1 MSYTMIAEARG
12 DIRTLKLIK
21 LCRLRDLAT
30 PQPAG
35 FPSPVIPLH
44 LRARGVAAVGK
55 PVTSFQLLT
64 LLAVLFFVMSA
75 NLSAQNPP
83 PTVSAPAF
91 DAHYDQLVD
100 QYFDGYFKIHATEG
114 TSAGFH
120 QYDSQLEDFSRA
132 GLDRDLAFLKEYQ
145 QKFAALHP
153 PSRPTAAADLEFLRS
168 SIAGQ
173 LLDLENIR
181 MWEKDPDLYSSFISA
196 SAFTIMSRNYAPQAE
211 RLRALVARERQM
223 PRAFDAA
230 RHNLKNPPRVYTEVA
245 LEQVP
250 GIIGFFQNDVPAAFS
265 QVKDQ
270 QLLSEFH
277 GANQAVITA
286 LEHYQNFLKQDL
298 LPVSHGDF
306 RIGAENYRK
315 KLLYDEMVDLPL
327 DHLLEIG
334 MADLHRNQQALKKT
348 AAEIDSRRTPQQIMQ
363 QMEKDH
369 PASGQLL
376 DSFRGVLGGLKSY
389 IIAHRIVSIPSPV
402 LPIVEETPPFAR
414 ALTSASMDTPGA
426 YENKAK
432 EAYFNVTL
440 PEPTWPEQRRQEF
453 MESFNRGT
461 IISTAVHEVYPGHY
475 TQFLWVQQAPSKV
488 RKLMYS
494 NSNAE
499 GWAHYCEQMM
509 LDEGYG
515 RTPGVPLNKDT
526 AFLQLRLGQLQDA
539 LLRDARYIVGIEM
552 HTGRMTFEQGVEF
565 FLKEGYQT
573 RPVAEMET
581 KRGTSDPTYLVY
593 TLGKLEIMKL
603 RDDYKKM
610 KGTSF
615 NLQEFHDQF
624 MKQGGVPVKLIRKAM
639 LGNDSPVL

>member
-1 MSYTMIAEARG
+1 MSKPG
-12 DIRTLKLIK
+12 
-21 LCRLRDLAT
+21 
-30 PQPAG
+30 
-35 FPSPVIPLH
+35 
-44 LRARGVAAVGK
+44 RA
-55 PVTSFQLLT
+55 FQLLT
-64 LLAVLFFVMSA
+64 SFAVVFVLMSA
-75 NLSAQNPP
+75 NLSAQNSAPA
-83 PTVSAPAF
+83 VSAPAF
-91 DAHYDQLVD
+91 DAQYDQLVD
-100 QYFDGYFKIHATEG
+100 QYFDGYFKIHPTEG

-120 QYDSQLEDFSRA
+120 QYDSHLEDLSRS
-132 GLDRDLAFLKEYQ
+132 GLDRDLAFLQEYQ
-145 QKFAALHP
+145 QKFGALHA
-153 PSRPTAAADLEFLRS
+153 PSGPVAAADLEFLRS

-223 PRAFDAA
+223 PQVLEAG

-250 GIIGFFQNDVPAAFS
+250 GIVGFFQTDVPAAFS
-265 QVKDQ
+265 EVRDP
-270 QLLSEFH
+270 QLLSEFR
-277 GANQAVITA
+277 ATNQAVITA
-286 LEHYQNFLKQDL
+286 LQMYENFLKEDL
-298 LPVSHGDF
+298 LPVSRGDF

-315 KLLYDEMVDLPL
+315 KLLYDEMVDIPL

-334 MADLHRNQQALKKT
+334 MADLHRNQQALKET
-348 AAEIDSRRTPQQIMQ
+348 AARIDPKRTPQQIMQ
-363 QMEKDH
+363 QMQKDH
-369 PASGQLL
+369 PPSGQLL
-376 DSFRGVLGGLKSY
+376 DAFRGVLGGLKSY
-389 IIAHRIVSIPSPV
+389 ITVHHIVTIPSPV

-426 YENKAK
+426 YEAKAK

-440 PEPTWPEQRRQEF
+440 PEPSWPEQRRQEF

-515 RTPGVPLNKDT
+515 RTLGVPLDKDT
-526 AFLQLRLGQLQDA
+526 TFLQLRLGQLQDA

-552 HTGRMTFEQGVEF
+552 HTGKMTFDQGVDF
-565 FLKEGYQT
+565 FVKEGFQT
-573 RPVAEMET
+573 HAVAEMET

-603 RDDYKKM
+603 RDDYKRT

-615 NLQEFHDQF
+615 SLQEFHDQF
-624 MKQGGVPVKLIRKAM
+624 MRQGGVPVKIIRKAM